1 MLLKYNGTRP
11 LSIQMGGMDASVK
24 VFIPG
29 GNEIKDSDWEIIKKH
44 PDIARKIEAKEI
56 EVLSEAAPAK
66 TDDNTSE
73 LSALSAKDAKKL
85 VEETFDVVLLRKW
98 REEETRKPVS
108 NSIDDQLKKIEDE
121 RKNDNTQE

>member
-11 LSIQMGGMDASVK
+11 LSIQMGGMNASVK

-29 GNEIKDSDWEIIKKH
+29 GNEIKDVDWEIIKKH
-44 PDIARKIEAKEI
+44 PDIARKIESKEI
-56 EVLSEAAPAK
+56 EVLSAEAPAK
-66 TDDNTSE
+66 TDDNPSE

-98 REEETRKPVS
+98 RDEETRKPVS

-121 RKNDNTQE
+121 RKNDSTQE

>member
-29 GNEIKDSDWEIIKKH
+29 GNEIKDADWEIIKKH
-44 PDIARKIEAKEI
+44 PDMKRKIESKEI
-56 EVLSEAAPAK
+56 EILSDSAPAK

-98 REEETRKPVS
+98 RDEETRKPVS

-121 RKNDNTQE
+121 RKNDSTQE